1 MNLSVKEKEK
11 YVLKLREE
19 GKTYR
24 DIAHELLISPR
35 EISKILKKAN
45 GEMEEK
51 ERKKIVL
58 SNTAKALQLYKKG
71 KSPTEVAIKLDLSPQ
86 EAQSLYLNYLSLNNL
101 HHFIE
106 IFKQFDNNSLQDI
119 IILYHFMKKEGIGK
133 KEIAEAIKMSN
144 DLPIMKEE
152 YHDIS
157 DQLKDLRK
165 QRDFYL
171 LDNKLFISKNC
182 ELNNEYNFL
191 LSKVES
197 ESRILEL
204 TDNELNKKRELLDTI
219 TNSED
224 YTTLKNRIEEQVNDF
239 LNQKKDFFKL
249 TIMTILKI
257 MKEDPE
263 KEIVIN
269 NILNSNENPDSEFY
283 LISYEEKI
291 AQIAADTLQN
301 FVLEIN
307 TNNILVHGIM
317 KLY

>member
-1 MNLSVKEKEK
+1 MDLSVKEKEK

-51 ERKKIVL
+51 EKKKIVL

-86 EAQSLYLNYLSLNNL
+86 EARSLYLDYLSLNNH
-101 HHFIE
+101 HHFTE
-106 IFKQFDNNSLQDI
+106 TFKQFDNDSLQDI
-119 IILYHFMKKEGIGK
+119 INLFHLMKQEGIGK
-133 KEIAEAIKMSN
+133 KEIVETSKMIN
-144 DLPIMKEE
+144 DLRKIKEE
-152 YHDIS
+152 YYDIS
-157 DQLKDLRK
+157 DQLSDLQK

-171 LDNKLFISKNC
+171 SDNKLLINKNF
-182 ELNNEYNFL
+182 EMNNESNSL
-191 LSKVES
+191 LSKLES
-197 ESRILEL
+197 DKSILQVTE
-204 TDNELNKKRELLDTI
+204 NELNKKRDLLDTI
-219 TNSED
+219 KNSED
-224 YTTLKNRIEEQVNDF
+224 YATLKKQIGEQINDF
-239 LNQKKDFFKL
+239 LNQKNEFFKL
-249 TIMTILKI
+249 AVMTILKI

-263 KEIVIN
+263 KEMVIN
-269 NILNSNENPDSEFY
+269 NIINSNENPDSEFY

-301 FVLEIN
+301 FALEIN
-307 TNNILVHGIM
+307 TNNILNS
-317 KLY
+317 

>member
-1 MNLSVKEKEK
+1 MDLSVKEKEK

-71 KSPTEVAIKLDLSPQ
+71 KSPIEVAIKLDLSPQ

-101 HHFIE
+101 HHFTE
-106 IFKQFDNNSLQDI
+106 TFKQFDNDSLQDI
-119 IILYHFMKKEGIGK
+119 INLYHLMKQEGIGK
-133 KEIAEAIKMSN
+133 KEIVETSKMIN
-144 DLPIMKEE
+144 DLRKIKEE
-152 YHDIS
+152 YYDIS
-157 DQLKDLRK
+157 DQLSDLQK

-171 LDNKLFISKNC
+171 SDNRLLINKNF
-182 ELNNEYNFL
+182 EMNNESNSL
-191 LSKVES
+191 LSKLES
-197 ESRILEL
+197 DKSILQVTE
-204 TDNELNKKRELLDTI
+204 NELNKKRDLLDTI
-219 TNSED
+219 KNSED
-224 YTTLKNRIEEQVNDF
+224 YATLKKQIGEQINDF
-239 LNQKKDFFKL
+239 LNQKNEFFKL
-249 TIMTILKI
+249 AVMTILKI

-263 KEIVIN
+263 KEMVIN
-269 NILNSNENPDSEFY
+269 NIINSNENPDSEFY

-301 FVLEIN
+301 FALEIN
-307 TNNILVHGIM
+307 TNNILNS
-317 KLY
+317 

>member
-1 MNLSVKEKEK
+1 MDLTVKEKEK
-11 YVLKLREE
+11 YVLKLRDEH
-19 GKTYR
+19 KTYR
-24 DIAHELLISPR
+24 DIAHELLMSPR

-45 GEMEEK
+45 GEIEEK

-71 KSPTEVAIKLDLSPQ
+71 KSPTDVAIKLDLSPQ

-106 IFKQFDNNSLQDI
+106 TFKQFDNNSLQDI
-119 IILYHFMKKEGIGK
+119 IILYHLMKEEGIGK
-133 KEIAEAIKMSN
+133 KEIAEAIKMNN
-144 DLPIMKEE
+144 DLPIIKEE

-157 DQLKDLRK
+157 DRLNDLRK
-165 QRDFYL
+165 ERDFYL
-171 LDNKLFISKNC
+171 LDNNLLISKNC

-197 ESRILEL
+197 KSRILEL

-219 TNSED
+219 KNSKE
-224 YTTLKNRIEEQVNDF
+224 YAILKNKIEEQINDI

-249 TIMTILKI
+249 AVTTIVDII
-257 MKEDPE
+257 KEDPD
-263 KEIVIN
+263 KEILIN
-269 NILNSNENPDSEFY
+269 NILYPNENPQSGFFF
-283 LISYEEKI
+283 ISYEEKI

-301 FVLEIN
+301 IALEIN
-307 TNNILVHGIM
+307 TNNILDS
-317 KLY
+317 

>member
-1 MNLSVKEKEK
+1 MK
-11 YVLKLREE
+11 RD
-19 GKTYR
+19 KTYR

-58 SNTAKALQLYKKG
+58 SNTAKALRLYKKG
-71 KSPTEVAIKLDLSPQ
+71 RSPIEVAIKLDLNPQ

-106 IFKQFDNNSLQDI
+106 TFKQFDNDSLQDI
-119 IILYHFMKKEGIGK
+119 IILYHLMKEEGIGK
-133 KEIAEAIKMSN
+133 KEIAEAIKMNN
-144 DLPIMKEE
+144 DLPIIKEE

-157 DQLKDLRK
+157 NRLNDLRK

-171 LDNKLFISKNC
+171 LDIKLLISKNC

-191 LSKVES
+191 LPKVES
-197 ESRILEL
+197 KCRILEL

-219 TNSED
+219 KNSKE
-224 YTTLKNRIEEQVNDF
+224 YAILKNTIEEQIDDI

-249 TIMTILKI
+249 AVTTILDI
-257 MKEDPE
+257 IKEDPD
-263 KEIVIN
+263 KEILIN
-269 NILNSNENPDSEFY
+269 NILYPNENPQSGFFI
-283 LISYEEKI
+283 ISYEEKI
-291 AQIAADTLQN
+291 TQIAADTLQN
-301 FVLEIN
+301 IALEIN
-307 TNNILVHGIM
+307 TNNILDS
-317 KLY
+317 